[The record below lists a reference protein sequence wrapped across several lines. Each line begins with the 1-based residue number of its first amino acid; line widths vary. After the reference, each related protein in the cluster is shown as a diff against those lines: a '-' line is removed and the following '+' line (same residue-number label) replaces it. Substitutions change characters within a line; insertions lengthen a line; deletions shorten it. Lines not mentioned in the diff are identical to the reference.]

1 MLIDIDD
8 DFAMEIVVKML
19 KGDADNLRQYL
30 AEGKY
35 WMEEDRF
42 YDERLLAALEV
53 VIENFSVPDMIQ
65 ERLF

>member
-30 AEGKY
+30 AEGNY